1 MAELFDTKFLAK
13 LEHLYLLSQRIFR
26 GAARAERKSRHIGSS
41 LEFADYRNYVA
52 GDDPRTIDWNVY
64 GRLDR
69 LFVKL
74 FEEEEDLHVY
84 LLVDSSASMAWQSG
98 TLSKFDQGRR
108 IAAALAYISLA
119 NLDRVNVHAFDDT
132 LGPDCGL
139 FRGKNQF
146 HQTLSFLSALEC
158 SNRGTS
164 LGKTVQRFVQRVKR
178 RGLVVLISD
187 FFDPEGYR
195 AALNLLR
202 FQRFELQVIQVVD
215 PAELAPDFSG
225 DFQLLDCETG
235 QALDITS
242 NQSARAA
249 FKAEISNF
257 LSGLERY
264 CSESQTGFLQA
275 TTNDAFEDLV
285 LRVLRERRLVA

>member
-26 GAARAERKSRHIGSS
+26 GTSRAERKSRHIGSS

-98 TLSKFDQGRR
+98 TISKFDQGRR

-119 NLDRVNVHAFDDT
+119 NLDRVNVHAFNDG
-132 LGPDCGL
+132 LGADCGL
-139 FRGKNQF
+139 SRGKNQF
-146 HQTLSFLSALEC
+146 HQILSFLSALEC
-158 SNRGTS
+158 SKRGTS

-178 RGLVVLISD
+178 RGLVILISD
-187 FFDPEGYR
+187 FFDPVGYKE
-195 AALNLLR
+195 ALNLLR

-215 PAELAPDFSG
+215 PAELTPDLSG

-242 NQSARAA
+242 NPSARAA
-249 FKAEISNF
+249 FKAEIGNF

-264 CSESQTGFLQA
+264 CFENQTGFLQA

>member
-1 MAELFDTKFLAK
+1 MAVLFDTEFLAK

-84 LLVDSSASMAWQSG
+84 LLVDSSASMAWQAG
-98 TLSKFDQGRR
+98 GISKFDQARR

-132 LGPDCGL
+132 LGVDCGL
-139 FRGKNQF
+139 SRGKSQF
-146 HQTLSFLSALEC
+146 HQILSFLGALEC
-158 SNRGTS
+158 SERTTS
-164 LGKTVQRFVQRVKR
+164 LRKAIQRFVQRVRR
-178 RGLVVLISD
+178 RGLVILISD
-187 FFDPEGYR
+187 FFDPEGYQM
-195 AALNLLR
+195 ALNLLR
-202 FQRFELQVIQVVD
+202 FQRFELQVIQLVD
-215 PAELAPDFSG
+215 PAELAPDLSG

-235 QALDITS
+235 QALDVTS

-249 FKAEISNF
+249 FTAEVTKF
-257 LSGLERY
+257 LKGLERY
-264 CSESQTGFLQA
+264 CLESRTGFLQA
-275 TTNDAFEDLV
+275 TTNDPFEDLI
-285 LRVLRERRLVA
+285 LRVLRKRRLAA

>member
-1 MAELFDTKFLAK
+1 MGELFDTEFLAK

-26 GAARAERKSRHIGSS
+26 GTSRAERRARHIGSS

-98 TLSKFDQGRR
+98 ALSKFDHARR

-119 NLDRVNVHAFDDT
+119 NLDRVNVHAFDDN
-132 LGPDCGL
+132 LGADCGL
-139 FRGKNQF
+139 ARGKSQF
-146 HQTLSFLSALEC
+146 HQILSFLGALEC
-158 SNRGTS
+158 SDRSTS
-164 LGKTVQRFVQRVKR
+164 LRNAIQRFVQRVRR

-187 FFDPEGYR
+187 FFDPEGYQM
-195 AALNLLR
+195 ALNLLR

-225 DFQLLDCETG
+225 DFRLLDCETG
-235 QALDITS
+235 QALDVTS
-242 NQSARAA
+242 NPSARAA
-249 FKAEISNF
+249 FKAEITNF

-264 CSESQTGFLQA
+264 CLESHTGLLQA
-275 TTNDAFEDLV
+275 TTNDPFEDLI
-285 LRVLRERRLVA
+285 LRVLRERRLAA